1 MRPRACAATT
11 LVRAPAP
18 RHPAHPAMGQAR
30 TQGLVRAA
38 CTAAKL
44 QHAASVHARGAGGL
58 PAPSLPPHAPPTRA
72 RVRPVATHAPRLQAT
87 SARTHPCHPYAR
99 GWTGEVWRRVLLH
112 ALASRSARGCAQ
124 AQCKVTFATRLD
136 AHTSRTLRAPP
147 LPRTRQ
153 FVHRQGAR
161 MCAAWHAWGARAR
174 ALRVT
179 FGGAKVPR
187 SSKLVTPTGAGR
199 VATPSTRSLRLP
211 MCAHGVPR
219 VWTPQLHASPTSCA
233 GWRAVAPNFGHTRGA
248 HRCAPTARAGRRTR
262 TQTACRRRTT
272 CLGARR
278 AWLATLQAACTL
290 ARVPAAGWPR
300 GVACR
305 GWRGCARVGLRG
317 CAHTRTHAARGTRT
331 LPTAFRGVRVPA
343 ACPPA

>member
-1 MRPRACAATT
+1 
-11 LVRAPAP
+11 
-18 RHPAHPAMGQAR
+18 
-30 TQGLVRAA
+30 
-38 CTAAKL
+38 
-44 QHAASVHARGAGGL
+44 
-58 PAPSLPPHAPPTRA
+58 
-72 RVRPVATHAPRLQAT
+72 
-87 SARTHPCHPYAR
+87 
-99 GWTGEVWRRVLLH
+99 
-112 ALASRSARGCAQ
+112 
-124 AQCKVTFATRLD
+124 
-136 AHTSRTLRAPP
+136 
-147 LPRTRQ
+147 
-153 FVHRQGAR
+153 
-161 MCAAWHAWGARAR
+161 MCAAWHACGARAR